1 MGKYQTDCIPNCTVT
16 ASFLLTPR
24 PLKEWQDTHQIPA
37 PKARVV
43 FWPTLILLTFSSR
56 LHWHMTPQ
64 HTRGTISLPG
74 LSWPFPATLLLS
86 PLSQPNLLTIPTLTI
101 LHTQPLSWLATPSTS
116 DQQKPTNPNGGT
128 SKNENTPF
136 KCQFPSDLTWK
147 NSLSVFNDSSIT

>member
-43 FWPTLILLTFSSR
+43 FWPTLIFLTFSSR
-56 LHWHMTPQ
+56 LHWAHDPTSTPEGQ
-64 HTRGTISLPG
+64 SPYQASAG
-74 LSWPFPATLLLS
+74 PFQPLYYFLRRLS
-86 PLSQPNLLTIPTLTI
+86 PICSLSPHYPPHSALF
-101 LHTQPLSWLATPSTS
+101 LATPSTS